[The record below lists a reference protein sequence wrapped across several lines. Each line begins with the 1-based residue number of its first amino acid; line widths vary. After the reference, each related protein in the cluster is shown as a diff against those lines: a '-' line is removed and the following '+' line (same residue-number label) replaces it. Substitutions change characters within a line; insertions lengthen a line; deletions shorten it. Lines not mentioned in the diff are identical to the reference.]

1 MKTMRKL
8 NLGTRGSKLAL
19 WQSRRVAEELKRV
32 LPALEIDIKTIK
44 TQGDKILNV
53 ALSRIGDKGLFT
65 KEIENELLAGH
76 IDLAV
81 HSMKDLPGEMDPA
94 LTIGA
99 VLRREDP
106 RDVLLSHKGYRFDEL
121 PQGAILGTSSLRR
134 IAQIKARRP
143 DLEMLALRGNVETR
157 IKKMQEQDLDG
168 IVLAWAGVARLG
180 LTALITDFL
189 PEDLVLPAVGQG
201 AIAVQ
206 IRADDRETRTAL
218 NLINDKA
225 AHSEVGAERSFLRKL
240 QGGCQVPIGSRAVV
254 KGSQIHIRGLIAS
267 LDGTRL
273 YCQEIS
279 GPVEQGEELAVE
291 LAEDLLAQG
300 AGAILDEIRGFN
312 E

>member
-1 MKTMRKL
+1 MHKL

-19 WQSRRVAEELKRV
+19 WQSHRVAEELQKA

-44 TQGDKILNV
+44 TQGDKILDV

-65 KEIENELLAGH
+65 KEIENELLVGN

-94 LTIGA
+94 LDIGA
-99 VLRREDP
+99 VLHREDP
-106 RDVLLSHKGYRFDEL
+106 RDVLISHKGYRFDEL
-121 PQGAILGTSSLRR
+121 PEGGVLGTSSLRR

-143 DLEMLALRGNVETR
+143 DLEMLALRGNIETR

-168 IVLAWAGVARLG
+168 IVLAWAGVSRLG
-180 LTALITDFL
+180 LTEMITDFL
-189 PEDLVLPAVGQG
+189 HEDLVLPAVGQG

-206 IRADDRETRTAL
+206 IRADDHKTREVL
-218 NLINDKA
+218 DLINDKA
-225 AHSEVGAERSFLRKL
+225 AHTEVSAERSFLRKL

-254 KGSQIHIRGLIAS
+254 NGSQIFIRGLICS

-273 YCQEIS
+273 YRQEIS
-279 GPVEQGEELAVE
+279 GPVQRGQELAVE
-291 LAEDLLAQG
+291 LAEELLAQG
-300 AGAILDEIRGFN
+300 AGAILDEIRGFRN
-312 E
+312 